1 MRTFTH
7 LVDVGGAPGHIP
19 SGLRAQQGVN
29 THIQGPTCA
38 QHTTPETVAPKTQT
52 TSPTTPHCQHFSPKW
67 SAFWALHHPKPQPR
81 RHQPGGELRH
91 PSLRHADDTPQE
103 GFAWRKTPIAT
114 SVEGTEEHRTRMLRP
129 RWRQGMARLRDDAP
143 ISDPAPLVWRV
154 PAGSGCSARG
164 WRRGLAAVPTSGTG
178 PGRASSRRAKP
189 ISTPG
194 TTGVE
199 GAGGTCR
206 GAGGRRQGL
215 AGLRDDAPSEARG
228 ADGSRAGRRPPAHT
242 AAGPTKHTRRPEHPW
257 GHTATQHHHNRTHNE
272 TRPRPVS
279 RPRPRRAQ
287 SALLSRASASDQAV
301 MSTWSSTAA
310 RPASRRATGTRN
322 GEQDT

>member
-1 MRTFTH
+1 MRATH
-7 LVDVGGAPGHIP
+7 HARD
-19 SGLRAQQGVN
+19 R
-29 THIQGPTCA
+29 CA
-38 QHTTPETVAPKTQT
+38 QNADHLAHNTPLSAFFTEVVCVLGAAPPQAA
-52 TSPTTPHCQHFSPKW
+52 TSPPPT
-67 SAFWALHHPKPQPR
+67 
-81 RHQPGGELRH
+81 GGELRH

-164 WRRGLAAVPTSGTG
+164 WRRCLAAVPTSGTG
-178 PGRASSRRAKP
+178 PGRASRRRADQRP
-189 ISTPG
+189 SP
-194 TTGVE
+194 TGVE

-301 MSTWSSTAA
+301 MST
-310 RPASRRATGTRN
+310 
-322 GEQDT
+322 